1 MDKVRNTS
9 AKNVAMPSRKRRA
22 SPPLILISGCTDDKG
37 AEFTDYSMSLSMN
50 YPLALRAGGGSPW
63 LLPCEPDK
71 DYVADAVR
79 RCDGILL
86 TGGDDVNPRLYTR
99 RLPPAVAKK
108 VHREH
113 AERDRFELMLI
124 QEAQRQHK
132 PLLCICRGHQIL
144 NVALGGTLI
153 ADIPMQMPQALNHS
167 RTDRKD
173 RVVHSVLCAPGSLL
187 ERISSRPKL
196 GVNSSHHQAVEK
208 VAKALRVS
216 AVSDDGII
224 EGLEL
229 APAARGMFPWL
240 LAVQFHPE
248 RLFRRHAA
256 HLELFRAFIRA
267 CQPGKSS
274 QL

>member
-1 MDKVRNTS
+1 MATPASK
-9 AKNVAMPSRKRRA
+9 KRS

-50 YPLALRAGGGSPW
+50 YPLALRAGGGAPW

-71 DYVADAVR
+71 SYVADAVR

-99 RLPPAVAKK
+99 RLPPKVASK

-113 AERDRFELMLI
+113 PERDSFELLLI
-124 QEAQRQHK
+124 AEARRQRK
-132 PLLCICRGHQIL
+132 PMLCICRGHQIL
-144 NVALGGTLI
+144 NVALGGSLI
-153 ADIPMQMPQALNHS
+153 ADIPLQVPQALNHS
-167 RTDRKD
+167 RTDKKD
-173 RVVHSVLCAPGSLL
+173 RVVHPVRCAAGSLL
-187 ERISSRPKL
+187 EEISGGPNL

-208 VAKALRVS
+208 IAKALRVS

-229 APAARGMFPWL
+229 APEARGMFPWL

-267 CQPGKSS
+267 CQPGRNS

>member
-1 MDKVRNTS
+1 M
-9 AKNVAMPSRKRRA
+9 AMPAPRRRA

-71 DYVADAVR
+71 NYVADAVR

-86 TGGDDVNPRLYTR
+86 TGGDDVNPRLYTK
-99 RLPPAVAKK
+99 RLPPEVASK

-113 AERDRFELMLI
+113 PERDSFELLLI
-124 QEAQRQHK
+124 KEAQRQHK

-153 ADIPMQMPQALNHS
+153 ADISLQIPQALNHS

-173 RVVHSVLCAPGSLL
+173 RVVHSVRCEPGTLL
-187 ERISSRPKL
+187 AGIAGGPRL

-208 VAKALRVS
+208 VAKALRVT

-224 EGLEL
+224 ESLEL
-229 APAARGMFPWL
+229 ASEARGMFPWL

-256 HLELFRAFIRA
+256 HLRLFREFIEA
-267 CQPGKSS
+267 CQPGLSS
-274 QL
+274 QI